1 MSIGNIIKEIRE
13 TKGWSVARLE
23 RKAGVSREV
32 IYRLER
38 KQGGQIE
45 TYERLL
51 RAMGYKLTIE
61 PEPMWKFTK

>member
-1 MSIGNIIKEIRE
+1 MSIGNIIREIRE

-23 RKAGVSREV
+23 RKAGISREV

-38 KQGGQIE
+38 KADGRIE
-45 TYERLL
+45 VYEKLL